1 MTFTY
6 LGTLTTDLDRVRF
19 WLGDTDEASAW
30 LTDETITALLAS
42 QGSVGGA
49 VIAGLQYIIRKLST
63 PNFRADWLQVDNA
76 TARAG
81 YEKMLAELR
90 REFGLAAVS
99 ASAVNTYR
107 LDSDQTAGSLDYD
120 MDGIADA

>member
-6 LGTLTTDLDRVRF
+6 NGTLATDLDTVRF
-19 WLGDTDEASAW
+19 WIGDTDEASAW
-30 LTDETITALLAS
+30 LSDETITALLAA

-49 VIAGLQYIIRKLST
+49 VIAGIQYIIRKLST

-81 YEKMLAELR
+81 YEKMLAEMR
-90 REFGLAAVS
+90 REFGLAAVT
-99 ASAVNTYR
+99 ASAVHTYR
-107 LDSDQTAGSLDYD
+107 FDSDQAAATLDYD
-120 MDGIADA
+120 RDGVADA

>member
-6 LGTLTTDLDRVRF
+6 NGTLATDLDTVRF
-19 WLGDTDEASAW
+19 WTGDTDEASAW
-30 LTDETITALLAS
+30 LSDETITALLAT

-49 VIAGLQYIIRKLST
+49 VIAGIQYIIRKLST

-81 YEKMLAELR
+81 YEKMLAEMR
-90 REFGLAAVS
+90 REFGLAAVT
-99 ASAVNTYR
+99 AGAVHTYR
-107 LDSDQTAGSLDYD
+107 FDSDQAAATLDYD
-120 MDGIADA
+120 RDGVADA

>member
-6 LGTLTTDLDRVRF
+6 TGTLATDLDTVRF
-19 WLGDTDEASAW
+19 WIGDTDEASAW
-30 LTDETITALLAS
+30 LSDETITALLAS

-49 VIAGLQYIIRKLST
+49 VIAGIQYIIRKLST

-81 YEKMLAELR
+81 YEKMLAEMR
-90 REFGLAAVS
+90 REFGLAAVT
-99 ASAVNTYR
+99 ASAVHTYR
-107 LDSDQTAGSLDYD
+107 FDSDQTAAALDYNG
-120 MDGIADA
+120 DGVADA